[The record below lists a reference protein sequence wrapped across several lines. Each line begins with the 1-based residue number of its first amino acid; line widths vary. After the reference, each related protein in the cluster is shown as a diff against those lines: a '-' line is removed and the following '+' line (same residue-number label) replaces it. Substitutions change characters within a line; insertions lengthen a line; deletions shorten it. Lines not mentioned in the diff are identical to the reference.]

1 MGFRMPSLLAKSW
14 SSFSGNFEGT
24 DSLQINYDLEFN
36 ASAK

>member
-1 MGFRMPSLLAKSW
+1 MPTLLAKSW

-24 DSLQINYDLEFN
+24 DLSHINYDLEFN